1 MASHPARARLSLVLV
16 NGEVTIRDDQQT
28 QRHPGVLLRHGGATP
43 AIADDTAH
51 RRVAA

>member
-1 MASHPARARLSLVLV
+1 MAPFQRARGYRWILV

-28 QRHPGVLLRHGGATP
+28 QCHPGLLLRHGGATP
-43 AIADDTAH
+43 DIADDTAH